1 MQRNS
6 SCLNTLKLVKKIV
19 GVKPLPRKL
28 LLQMDNY
35 VKDNMNHPL
44 LAFLSLLIAHKVFEE
59 VELGFLV
66 VGHIHE
72 DINKSFGNLLKILRK
87 PNNYVITNFM
97 KTFMFS
103 QDRPFILQLI
113 QEISDFKS
121 WVNGDLNDGVDVLI
135 DHTKMH
141 LFWFFVDKVGWLVML
156 YNVSPIDAL

>member
-1 MQRNS
+1 
-6 SCLNTLKLVKKIV
+6 VKKIV

-113 QEISDFKS
+113 
-121 WVNGDLNDGVDVLI
+121 
-135 DHTKMH
+135 
-141 LFWFFVDKVGWLVML
+141 
-156 YNVSPIDAL
+156 

>member
-66 VGHIHE
+66 VGHFFFFFLALNCHRCC
-72 DINKSFGNLLKILRK
+72 SGNYI
-87 PNNYVITNFM
+87 
-97 KTFMFS
+97 
-103 QDRPFILQLI
+103 
-113 QEISDFKS
+113 
-121 WVNGDLNDGVDVLI
+121 
-135 DHTKMH
+135 
-141 LFWFFVDKVGWLVML
+141 
-156 YNVSPIDAL
+156 